1 LQRKRRG
8 HGRLGRVETGLLV
21 RTLPIE
27 TKEHPQRKQAGFE
40 FKQDPVD
47 YPFVQLKSHRKRR
60 GAKQE
65 SHKNKNSESVR
76 QIQKTE
82 KKNPLKASDLK
93 TTIGS

>member
-40 FKQDPVD
+40 FKQDPVE

-60 GAKQE
+60 GEKQE
-65 SHKNKNSESVR
+65 SHKTKTFESVR
-76 QIQKTE
+76 QTQKN
-82 KKNPLKASDLK
+82 KKDTP
-93 TTIGS
+93 